1 MGTTGLRHGSTRVTP
16 IVSCLGLTSSPAG
29 RHDPT
34 YSNTCPCLG
43 RGWEGT
49 AQSGSGQAGPLAR
62 YTWQHNGVCWA
73 MWLLTEVGHE
83 MNRNRP
89 RRLRWYFTWP
99 WLQAHFLFAVNF
111 LWPKILERTKKASNS
126 GGHVSH
132 LRNVYDFCPSICS
145 GEQ

>member
-16 IVSCLGLTSSPAG
+16 IVSCLGLTSSPAAG
-29 RHDPT
+29 MTRPIPILVHA
-34 YSNTCPCLG
+34 
-43 RGWEGT
+43 WAEGGKAR
-49 AQSGSGQAGPLAR
+49 AQSGSGQAGLLAR

-126 GGHVSH
+126 GGQVSH